1 MTVFKT
7 FLKVLKKNKAMVIV
21 YTVILLVFGGFNM
34 SSNESSIGY
43 VANKPS
49 ILIVNKDEEV
59 GITKGFIEY
68 IKENSKTPEI
78 KNSEEARN
86 DALFYDDVDY
96 IIYIPENYHNDFM
109 EGKSPEIEVKRRES
123 YNSEF
128 SEMLV
133 KRYINVANI
142 YRKNIKSED
151 DLIKK
156 VNETLSEQAK
166 IEITSKLDTNGIQ
179 KLTFYY
185 NFASY
190 SILACL
196 IYVISLVLFT
206 FNEEKIRNRTLISS
220 VNYKKHNIKLLLSN
234 CIYSIII
241 WAIYVIAGIVLIGDV
256 MLSMHGLLC
265 MLNAFIFT
273 ICATAISFLVGT
285 IVKSKGALSGI
296 VNVVSLGSSF
306 LCGVFVPL
314 TYLPDFVVKI
324 AHLLPTY
331 YYVKNNEIISDIENI
346 NFETISPLLINMG
359 IVILFAFIFV
369 IITNIVAVP
378 GTPP

>member
-142 YRKNIKSED
+142 YRKNIKSEN

-369 IITNIVAVP
+369 IITNIVARR
-378 GTPP
+378 TK